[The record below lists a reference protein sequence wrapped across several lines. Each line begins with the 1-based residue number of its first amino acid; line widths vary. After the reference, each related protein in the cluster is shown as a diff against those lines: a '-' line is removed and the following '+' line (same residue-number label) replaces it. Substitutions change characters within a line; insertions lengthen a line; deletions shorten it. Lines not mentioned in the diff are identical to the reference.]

1 MTTKSIRNVLIL
13 YLFKGNPVNYL
24 SENLVQEA
32 HKHVAVISLAKADQM
47 RKDGIQFIDVREEAE
62 YSKGTIPDAA
72 NIPCS
77 VMEFLLGKHL
87 GEEYRHRPYVVYCR
101 SGGRAALAAVTMKL
115 MGYTQVHAMEKGF
128 MEWKEDGRAVDMNP
142 E

>member
-1 MTTKSIRNVLIL
+1 M
-13 YLFKGNPVNYL
+13 NYL
-24 SENLVQEA
+24 SENLVKEA
-32 HKHVAVISLAKADQM
+32 HKHVTVISLEKANQM
-47 RKDGIQFIDVREEAE
+47 REDGIQIIDVREEAE
-62 YSKGTIPDAA
+62 YSKGAIPDAA
-72 NIPCS
+72 NIPRS

-87 GEEYRHRPYVVYCR
+87 GEEYRDRPYVVYCR

-128 MEWKEDGRAVDMNP
+128 MEWKEEGYAVDMHP